1 MEFVEKKRSNRGRIA
16 KFISVM
22 GSTSKAEISRSL
34 QLSMPTTL
42 QCIKELTSMGIVR
55 EHGEYES
62 TGGRRAKAL
71 SIVSDAGYAVGV
83 DITNNHI
90 TMVMAD
96 GKKEIAVSERLRIPF
111 ENSRE
116 YYLVLE
122 KQIVSFIEKTNK
134 DKNKVLGIGF
144 SLPGIVNQ
152 EQKLLSRSHTLKV
165 QNISFKGIGEALGYP
180 YTVVNDANSAAY
192 AEMGNQMQNAV
203 YLSLSNTVGGAICMA
218 NRLYEG
224 ENFKSAEFGHMI
236 IVHEGKTCY
245 CGKKGCID
253 AYCRAGILQE
263 AFGESLEEFFR
274 RVRKQDAEALA
285 VWEEYLEYLA
295 VAVANLRMAFDCEI
309 VLGGYVG
316 GYIQEFLPELS
327 VKIQK
332 YNNFDV
338 DTAYVHAGKYKLEAS
353 AYGAALP
360 FLDEFL
366 ESI

>member
-1 MEFVEKKRSNRGRIA
+1 MEFVQKKRSNRGRIA

-22 GSTSKAEISRSL
+22 ESTSKAEIARSL

-42 QCIKELTSMGIVR
+42 QCIKELASMGIVR
-55 EHGEYES
+55 EQGEYES

-71 SIVSDAGYAVGV
+71 SIVPDAGYAVGV
-83 DITNNHI
+83 DITNNHT

-96 GKKEIAVSERLRIPF
+96 GRKDIAASERIRVPF
-111 ENSRE
+111 ENKRE
-116 YYLVLE
+116 YYVGLE
-122 KQIVSFIEKTNK
+122 KQIVSFIENTEK

-152 EQKLLSRSHTLKV
+152 EQKLLVRSHTLKV
-165 QNISFKGIGEALGYP
+165 QNISFKGIGESLGYP
-180 YTVVNDANSAAY
+180 YAVVNDANSAAY

-218 NRLYEG
+218 NKLYEG
-224 ENFKSAEFGHMI
+224 ENFKSAEFGHMVI
-236 IVHEGKTCY
+236 AYGGKTCY
-245 CGKKGCID
+245 CGKQGCLD

-263 AFGESLEEFFR
+263 AFGDSLEQFFS
-274 RVRKQDAEALA
+274 RVRNQEPEALA
-285 VWEEYLEYLA
+285 VWDEYLEYLA
-295 VAVANLRMAFDCEI
+295 VAVSNLRMAFDCEV

-316 GYIQEFLPELS
+316 GYIREFLPDLS

-360 FLDEFL
+360 FLDGFL